1 MQAESLLSEPPEKLM
16 DRNLSKF
23 CESEGQ
29 GILLCCSPWDHKEW
43 DMTEPLNNSK
53 WRLELLHKVTW
64 VSDSRVGEWI
74 SITHSL
80 QGISNR
86 AVQAEVGTGNAGLWR
101 AVYFAA
107 AAHVLT

>member
-1 MQAESLLSEPPEKLM
+1 
-16 DRNLSKF
+16 
-23 CESEGQ
+23 
-29 GILLCCSPWDHKEW
+29 
-43 DMTEPLNNSK
+43 MTEPLNNSK
-53 WRLELLHKVTW
+53 WRLELLPKVTW

-80 QGISNR
+80 QSISNR
-86 AVQAEVGTGNAGLWR
+86 AVQAEVGTGNTGLRR